1 MFDHPKIPDL
11 PQARAGIDAV
21 GELLIGDLCGW
32 PPGRVASLPDI
43 SDPPQ
48 LAVRIRDLVRDAD
61 DVLLVYYVGHGIR
74 TSEGQLALALRETDP
89 DPEVLA
95 HTGMLYE
102 SLAKILRGCR
112 ARTKLVILDCCH
124 AELGHKA
131 NYIFQSADLAE
142 AYPVDGLYFIGAS
155 ARDKKARAP
164 ADGKLTYFTQA
175 FLDVIHAGIPIPN
188 PTLRLDQI
196 FLELRRRLAEA
207 NLPIPVEAGTRGAHQ
222 FPFALNATPMT
233 HDEFGQLIP
242 IPAIPSGGRLQAG
255 VRRRRLL
262 LAAGSAAVA
271 AAVGGVAYDL
281 ASASH
286 ALPGSSSSS
295 TSSTSNNTP
304 TLTPTNRSFAT
315 PALLNTL
322 TGHTAFVNRVAIA
335 GNGQFLA
342 SGSGDETAKIWD
354 VTDPLGAAL
363 QQTLT
368 GHTGIVYGVAWSPD
382 GTMVATSS
390 GDTTVRLWASSAWR
404 SAQASTIA
412 LLRGHSDAVI
422 SVAISPEGKKL
433 ATASWDKTAKL
444 WDISDPTNP
453 ALLATIRGHTDRVND
468 VAFHPDGTL
477 LATGSYDSTA
487 RLWNIA
493 APAKP
498 STTAVIT
505 SHLAVVAGVAFS
517 PVGST
522 LGTASYDNTAK
533 LWNVN
538 DPASPG
544 LLATL
549 AGHTNGING
558 MGISGDG
565 TMAATAAYDD
575 TVKLWDT
582 AALGKPML
590 DATLTGSSHPEL
602 NVAFAPNGRVLYT
615 ADGGRNT
622 VRLWEV

>member
-1 MFDHPKIPDL
+1 MAPTRDLSRSRAILIGNATFDHPKIPSL
-11 PQARAGIDAV
+11 PQARACIDAV
-21 GELLIGDLCGW
+21 GELLAGDLCGW

-48 LAVRIRDLVRDAD
+48 LAVQVRDLVRDAD

-74 TSEGQLALALRETDP
+74 TSEGQLALALKETDP

-102 SLAKILRGCR
+102 GLAKILRGCR

-164 ADGKLTYFTQA
+164 ADGELTYFTQA
-175 FLDVIHAGIPIPN
+175 FLDVIRTGIPIPN

-196 FLELRRRLAEA
+196 FLELRRRLADA

-233 HDEFGQLIP
+233 YDEFGQPIP
-242 IPAIPSGGRLQAG
+242 IPAIRSGRGLQAG

-262 LAAGSAAVA
+262 LAAGSAAAVA
-271 AAVGGVAYDL
+271 MAGGVAYDL

-286 ALPGSSSSS
+286 ASDGPSSPS

-304 TLTPTNRSFAT
+304 ALTPTNRGFTT

-354 VTDPLGAAL
+354 VTDPRGAAL

-382 GTMVATSS
+382 GT
-390 GDTTVRLWASSAWR
+390 
-404 SAQASTIA
+404 
-412 LLRGHSDAVI
+412 
-422 SVAISPEGKKL
+422 
-433 ATASWDKTAKL
+433 
-444 WDISDPTNP
+444 
-453 ALLATIRGHTDRVND
+453 
-468 VAFHPDGTL
+468 L

-487 RLWNIA
+487 RLWSIA
-493 APAKP
+493 APVKP
-498 STTAVIT
+498 TTTAVIT

-538 DPASPG
+538 DPGSPE

-549 AGHTNGING
+549 TGHTNGING

-565 TMAATAAYDD
+565 TVAATAAYDN

-582 AALGKPML
+582 AALGQPML
-590 DATLTGSSHPEL
+590 DATLTGSSYPEL

-615 ADGGRNT
+615 ADGGKNT
-622 VRLWEV
+622 IRLWEV